1 MLSNEPPVLADY
13 DAIRVGMNFDRSSD
27 RTGRHRVLVVV
38 EAHQAGLRDRCR
50 HRVESIELAGIGNEL
65 RPLRLEH
72 LPDRLL
78 GQLRMVMHSCV
89 SDAFIEQPSVHLV
102 VVLEPQTR
110 REEPLTDEPDLVL
123 DLTLLPPG
131 CWRAGDW
138 IDQVMTAHLR
148 EAAIVETILADEDGL
163 HRRLHV
169 VVDAASAGPLEQREG
184 PVVGIEHHLL
194 RLARIDPHEHHAAV
208 TEPDMGRLHD
218 DRHPVQEDDLVAPI
232 ELVGLPGSKAQRDIG
247 RARGTP
253 RRSGS
258 ASTAREQAWLHYLP
272 AVRRAQPS
280 IAPTSAAVGRSARTR
295 TTSPQTATPC
305 EPCSGTPRGPGRS
318 LGSSSP

>member
-1 MLSNEPPVLADY
+1 MLGDDPAVLTDY
-13 DAIRVGMNFDRSSD
+13 DAIGISMNLNRTTDC
-27 RTGRHRVLVVV
+27 TGRDRVLVVV

-78 GQLRMVMHSCV
+78 GPLRMGMHSCV

-102 VVLEPQTR
+102 VVLEPQPR

-148 EAAIVETILADEDGL
+148 
-163 HRRLHV
+163 
-169 VVDAASAGPLEQREG
+169 
-184 PVVGIEHHLL
+184 
-194 RLARIDPHEHHAAV
+194 
-208 TEPDMGRLHD
+208 
-218 DRHPVQEDDLVAPI
+218 
-232 ELVGLPGSKAQRDIG
+232 
-247 RARGTP
+247 
-253 RRSGS
+253 
-258 ASTAREQAWLHYLP
+258 
-272 AVRRAQPS
+272 
-280 IAPTSAAVGRSARTR
+280 
-295 TTSPQTATPC
+295 
-305 EPCSGTPRGPGRS
+305 
-318 LGSSSP
+318 